1 MKLATKM
8 IAGALVVAGG
18 ALVGRWQAT
27 RQFTEEPPYTVVR
40 SLGASMEVRRY
51 EPMVVA
57 ETRVR
62 ASLDEATSEGFRRLA
77 GYIFGGNQ
85 RRESLAMTTP
95 VAVESERLA
104 MTTPVAVESENGEQ
118 VVTFVMPPGRTLASL
133 PVPNDARVTLREV
146 PARTIAV
153 LTYRGTTTPEILA
166 VQTQVLRDA
175 LAREGITPS
184 GNPMSSRYDPPWT
197 LPMLRRNEVWIPIAE

>member
-1 MKLATKM
+1 MKLASKVLV
-8 IAGALVVAGG
+8 GALVVAGG
-18 ALVGRWQAT
+18 ALVGRWQAA
-27 RQFTEEPPYTVVR
+27 RQFVEEPRFSVVR
-40 SLGASMEVRRY
+40 TLGPAIEVRRY

-62 ASLDEATSEGFRRLA
+62 ASFDGASSEGFRRLA

-85 RRESLAMTTP
+85 RRESLAMTAP

-104 MTTPVAVESENGEQ
+104 MTAPVAIESENGEQ
-118 VVTFVMPPGRTLASL
+118 VVSFVMPPGRTLSSL

-146 PARTIAV
+146 PARTIVV
-153 LTYRGTTTPEILA
+153 LTYSGTTTPEILA
-166 VQTQVLRDA
+166 SQTEALRDA
-175 LAREGITPS
+175 LTREGLTAT
-184 GNPMSSRYDPPWT
+184 GNAVSSRYDPPST

>member
-8 IAGALVVAGG
+8 IVGALVVAGG
-18 ALVGRWQAT
+18 ALVGRWQAA
-27 RQFTEEPPYTVVR
+27 RQFTEEPRYTVLR
-40 SLGASMEVRRY
+40 TLGGSMEVRRY

-62 ASLDEATSEGFRRLA
+62 AAFDAASNEGFRRLA

-118 VVTFVMPPGRTLASL
+118 IVTFVMPPGRTLNTL

-146 PARTIAV
+146 AARTIAV
-153 LTYRGTTTPEILA
+153 LTYSGTTTPEIIA
-166 VQTQVLRDA
+166 TQTQTLQDA
-175 LAREGITPS
+175 LTRDGATTT
-184 GNPMSSRYDPPWT
+184 GNPVSSRYDPPST
-197 LPMLRRNEVWIPIAE
+197 LPMLRRNEIWIPIGG

>member
-1 MKLATKM
+1 MKLASKVLV
-8 IAGALVVAGG
+8 GALVVAGG
-18 ALVGRWQAT
+18 ALVGRWQAA
-27 RQFTEEPPYTVVR
+27 RQFIEEPRFAVVR
-40 SLGASMEVRRY
+40 TLGPAIEVRRY

-62 ASLDEATSEGFRRLA
+62 ATYDSASSEGFRRLA

-85 RRESLAMTTP
+85 RRESLAMTAP

-104 MTTPVAVESENGEQ
+104 MTAPVAIENEDGEQ
-118 VVTFVMPPGRTLASL
+118 VVSFVMPPGRTLSSL

-153 LTYRGTTTPEILA
+153 LTYSGTTTPEILA
-166 VQTQVLRDA
+166 TQTQALRDA
-175 LAREGITPS
+175 LTRVGLTAM
-184 GNPMSSRYDPPWT
+184 GNAVSSRYDPPST